1 MKLRPYTSPEHWP
14 GALHALPHSRALLIR
29 EATDTRFW
37 FTPEE
42 CRRKCSR
49 KGSEAKRQRESIW
62 RRYQRY
68 GFVRCRWC
76 GEAMTREEMTKD
88 HVIARC
94 FGGCDI
100 LENIVPACAAC
111 NHQRSLEQS
120 RLMNELWIE
129 WTIAELRT
137 IPRRSRPEEKRR
149 RHRRGDLG
157 RNDRRRRPSTSGGH
171 E

>member
-1 MKLRPYTSPEHWP
+1 MKLRPQTSPAHWP
-14 GALHALPHSRALLIR
+14 GALHAMPHTAALLLR
-29 EATDTRFW
+29 EATGTRFW

-49 KGSEAKRQRESIW
+49 KADAAKRQRGILW
-62 RRYQRY
+62 NRHQRY
-68 GFVRCRWC
+68 GFVRCHWC
-76 GEAMTREEMTKD
+76 GEAMTREQMTKD

-94 FGGCDI
+94 FGGRDI
-100 LENIVPACAAC
+100 LENIVPACADC

-120 RLMNELWIE
+120 RLMDELWIE

-137 IPRRSRPEEKRR
+137 TPRRTRPDESRR

-157 RNDRRRRPSTSGGH
+157 RHRRRQRGSYLT
-171 E
+171 